1 MNLLS
6 RYVGRTVLLS
16 MLMVLVLLLGLDL
29 VFSFLGELEDLKA
42 NYQAP
47 QALMFALLSLPFRL
61 CDMMPI
67 AALIGGIVGLGM
79 LANNAELT
87 VMRAAGISIWRL
99 VWWVIKPAMLLVVVS
114 LLLAEYVVPNS
125 QEMADSGK
133 AKALGEHYKVG
144 ELSGYWQ
151 RQDGIFVQVQ
161 RVTPDG
167 VLHGISFYQFS
178 EQGQLQRTQFASIG
192 QYQHS
197 NEWLLKGVSQ
207 SVWAKDGST
216 QGHQYSSMIWRSE
229 LTPDFLRLVTVSPE
243 YLPPTHLFQYA
254 DYLERQGLSS
264 SAYFLEFWK
273 KALAPIAALSMVLV
287 ACSFI
292 FGPLRSVTMGLRI
305 ISGILAGLGFRYL
318 QDFAGYA
325 SLVYHFSPLLAA
337 GLPIALSLLWGLVA
351 LHRVR

>member
-1 MNLLS
+1 MKLLS
-6 RYVGRTVLLS
+6 RYVGRVVLSS
-16 MLMVLVLLLGLDL
+16 MLMVLLLLLGLDL
-29 VFSFLGELEDLKA
+29 VFSFLAELEELKEA
-42 NYQAP
+42 YQAP
-47 QALMFALLSLPFRL
+47 QALMYALLSLPFRL

-67 AALIGGIVGLGM
+67 ATLIGGIVGLGM

-87 VMRAAGISIWRL
+87 VMRAAGISIGRL
-99 VWWVIKPAMLLVVVS
+99 VWWVIKPAMLLVTMS
-114 LLLAEYVVPNS
+114 LFFAEYVVPTS
-125 QEMADSGK
+125 QEMADSSK

-144 ELSGYWQ
+144 ELSSYWQ
-151 RQDGIFVQVQ
+151 RQGDTFVQMQ
-161 RVTPDG
+161 SVTPDG
-167 VLHGISFYQFS
+167 VLHGISFYQFNS
-178 EQGQLQRTQFASIG
+178 QGQLQQTQFAREG
-192 QYQHS
+192 HYQAPQQ
-197 NEWLLKGVSQ
+197 WVLSQ
-207 SVWAKDGST
+207 VNQAQWASDGST
-216 QGHQYSSMIWRSE
+216 IGSQQASMIWNSE

-243 YLPPTHLFQYA
+243 YLPPSRLYRYA
-254 DYLERQGLSS
+254 NYLERQGLAS

-325 SLVYHFSPLLAA
+325 SLIYHFSPLLAA

-351 LHRVR
+351 LRRVR

>member
-1 MNLLS
+1 MKLLS

-16 MLMVLVLLLGLDL
+16 MLMVLSLLLGLDL
-29 VFSFLGELEDLKA
+29 VFSFLGELEELKA
-42 NYQAP
+42 AYQAP
-47 QALMFALLSLPFRL
+47 QALIFALLSLPWRL
-61 CDMMPI
+61 CDLMPI
-67 AALIGGIVGLGM
+67 ATLIGGIVGLGL

-99 VWWVIKPAMLLVVVS
+99 VWWVIKPAMLLVIGS
-114 LLLAEYVVPNS
+114 LLFAEYIVPVS
-125 QEMADSGK
+125 QDMADAGK
-133 AKALGEHYKVG
+133 AKALGGHYKVG

-151 RQDGIFVQVQ
+151 RQGDTFVQMQ
-161 RVTPDG
+161 NVTSDG
-167 VLHGISFYQFS
+167 VLHGIGFYQFNG
-178 EQGQLQRTQFASIG
+178 QGQLQQTQFASTG
-192 QYQHS
+192 QYQQA
-197 NEWLLKGVSQ
+197 NEWLLTEVSQ
-207 SVWAKDGST
+207 SVWANDGST
-216 QGHQYSSMIWRSE
+216 QGSQYPSMIWRSE
-229 LTPDFLRLVTVSPE
+229 VTPDFLRLVTVSPE
-243 YLPPTHLFQYA
+243 YLPPSHLFQYA

-337 GLPIALSLLWGLVA
+337 SLPIALSLLWGLVA

>member
-1 MNLLS
+1 MKLLS
-6 RYVGRTVLLS
+6 RYVSRTVLLS
-16 MLMVLVLLLGLDL
+16 MLMVLLLLLGLDL
-29 VFSFLGELEDLKA
+29 VFSFLGELEELKTG
-42 NYQAP
+42 YQAP
-47 QALMFALLSLPFRL
+47 QALVFALLSLPFRL

-67 AALIGGIVGLGM
+67 AALIGGIVGLGL

-99 VWWVIKPAMLLVVVS
+99 VWWVIKPAMLLVTVS
-114 LLLAEYVVPNS
+114 LLFAEYVVPVS
-125 QEMADSGK
+125 QNMADSGK
-133 AKALGEHYKVG
+133 SSALGEHYKVG
-144 ELSGYWQ
+144 ELAGYWQ
-151 RQDGIFVQVQ
+151 RQGETFVQMH

-167 VLHGISFYQFS
+167 VLHGISFYQLN
-178 EQGQLQRTQFASIG
+178 EDGQLQQTQFASMG
-192 QYQHS
+192 QYQHN
-197 NEWLLKGVSQ
+197 NEWLLTDVSQ
-207 SVWAKDGST
+207 SLWAKDGST
-216 QGHQYSSMIWRSE
+216 QGSHTPTKIWLSE
-229 LTPDFLRLVTVSPE
+229 LTPSFLRLVTVSPE
-243 YLPPTHLFQYA
+243 YLPPSHLFQYA

-351 LHRVR
+351 LQRVR